1 MPGAAPRLRRDCQG
15 DKIRRT
21 FDRVAP
27 DFAAHDFLYREMARR
42 MAERLDM
49 VRLKPARILD
59 AGCGLGADRLALQQR
74 YPEAEWLGLD
84 LSEAMLRQGRSA
96 DQAARGFLRRWWS
109 AARAPKNSRLV
120 ASLDAVPLATHSVD
134 LVWSNAA
141 LHWLDDLPATF
152 RELHRVLGIGGLLM
166 FSVFGPDTLK
176 ELRQALSAVDARAAA
191 RMQAFTDMHDIGDM
205 LVHAGFSDPVMD
217 METLTLT
224 YADPWQALRELQR
237 AGSVSAQITASTAPR
252 GLTTRCLWDRVFE
265 CWPRDADGRYPL
277 TFELVQGHAWK
288 AAPRQHE
295 DGRAVVNFMPRPG
308 QSINRGNRGS
318 HD

>member
-1 MPGAAPRLRRDCQG
+1 MPGAVPRLRRDRV
-15 DKIRRT
+15 RRA
-21 FDRVAP
+21 FDRVAS

-42 MAERLDM
+42 MAERLGM
-49 VRLKPARILD
+49 VRLKPARLLD

-84 LSEAMLRQGRSA
+84 LSESMLRRGRSV
-96 DQAARGFLRRWWS
+96 DLAAQGFLRRWWS
-109 AARAPKNSRLV
+109 AARASKNSRLV
-120 ASLDAVPLATHSVD
+120 ASLDAVPFATQCVD

-141 LHWLDDLPATF
+141 LHWLDNLPETF
-152 RELHRVLGIGGLLM
+152 KELHRVLGIGGLLM

-176 ELRQALSAVDARAAA
+176 ELRQALSAVDARSAA
-191 RMQAFTDMHDIGDM
+191 RMQVFTDMHDIGDM

-224 YADPWQALRELQR
+224 YADPWQALRELQH
-237 AGSVSAQITASTAPR
+237 AGSVAAQIIAPAASH
-252 GLTTRCLWDRVFE
+252 GLTTRHAWERVLQH
-265 CWPRDADGRYPL
+265 WPRDADGRYPL

-308 QSINRGNRGS
+308 QPLKR
-318 HD
+318 D

>member
-1 MPGAAPRLRRDCQG
+1 MPGAAPRLRRDRV
-15 DKIRRT
+15 RRT
-21 FDRVAP
+21 FDRIAP

-84 LSEAMLRQGRSA
+84 LREAMLRQGRPA

-120 ASLDAVPLATHSVD
+120 ASLDAVPLATLCVA

-152 RELHRVLGIGGLLM
+152 RELHRVLGIG
-166 FSVFGPDTLK
+166 
-176 ELRQALSAVDARAAA
+176 
-191 RMQAFTDMHDIGDM
+191 
-205 LVHAGFSDPVMD
+205 
-217 METLTLT
+217 
-224 YADPWQALRELQR
+224 
-237 AGSVSAQITASTAPR
+237 
-252 GLTTRCLWDRVFE
+252 
-265 CWPRDADGRYPL
+265 
-277 TFELVQGHAWK
+277 
-288 AAPRQHE
+288 
-295 DGRAVVNFMPRPG
+295 
-308 QSINRGNRGS
+308 
-318 HD
+318 